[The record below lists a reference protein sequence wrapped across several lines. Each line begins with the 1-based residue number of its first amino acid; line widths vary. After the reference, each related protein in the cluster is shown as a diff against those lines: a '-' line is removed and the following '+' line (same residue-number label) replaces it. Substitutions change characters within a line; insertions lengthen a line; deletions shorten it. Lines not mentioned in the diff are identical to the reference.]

1 MMSERERER
10 LVHASGRCGRIV
22 IVVGVAS
29 CWCVVIGNGAGGRG
43 GRGSSSTYWNW
54 NRKRMVQ
61 DLEFLICACYS
72 EGIRFSPLCAAC
84 FGLPLLSRRPR
95 EPYNP
100 TPGCLAPSSL
110 SLSLSLP
117 AASPCSPLWENKATM
132 HMHSCTPPRLISR
145 RHAYPGPLELHC
157 HGVYTDDRV
166 RNERSRDTHART
178 HTPALHCIATA
189 YM

>member
-1 MMSERERER
+1 
-10 LVHASGRCGRIV
+10 
-22 IVVGVAS
+22 
-29 CWCVVIGNGAGGRG
+29 
-43 GRGSSSTYWNW
+43 
-54 NRKRMVQ
+54 MVQ

-110 SLSLSLP
+110 SLSLSQQPVPVLP
-117 AASPCSPLWENKATM
+117 FGRIKPPCTCTHAHPLD
-132 HMHSCTPPRLISR
+132 SSR

-178 HTPALHCIATA
+178 HTPALHCHCI
-189 YM
+189 YVGLVLSFMIE

>member
-1 MMSERERER
+1 M
-10 LVHASGRCGRIV
+10 
-22 IVVGVAS
+22 
-29 CWCVVIGNGAGGRG
+29 IGNGAGGRG

-110 SLSLSLP
+110 SLSLSQQPVPVLP
-117 AASPCSPLWENKATM
+117 FGRIKPPCTCTHAHPLDSSLADM
-132 HMHSCTPPRLISR
+132 RTPALSNCIVMVSILMIES
-145 RHAYPGPLELHC
+145 GMKDLETH
-157 HGVYTDDRV
+157 
-166 RNERSRDTHART
+166 THART
-178 HTPALHCIATA
+178 HLHCIATA